1 MCKRERE
8 RKGEKGWGGRGRD
21 GFLFSR
27 YLSLFSVELYAG
39 MGKVGKN
46 TYRRT
51 MQMILENNK
60 MKLEAGKEVRA
71 GT

>member
-1 MCKRERE
+1 MEISASFLTVLHVFPVLQ
-8 RKGEKGWGGRGRD
+8 GEA
-21 GFLFSR
+21 
-27 YLSLFSVELYAG
+27 SVSYEKLAAS
-39 MGKVGKN
+39 MMN